1 MRFLNKA
8 ILVLALAS
16 VLPAQTPTGTIQG
29 VVRDSSEAVVPGV
42 RIEIRNVDTNEL
54 TTLTTDENG
63 HYIQPFLRPGTYS
76 ITATREGFQTVRLE
90 SVKLDVAQNRSVDIV
105 LAVRAVASE
114 IQVVAAPPPLDLN
127 TSSIGQVIEN
137 KRIMD
142 LPLNGRSSF
151 GLALLTPGVNPTAAG
166 DAATPG
172 MGGSRNGNSELQIDG
187 VTAVAPQ
194 NNIGIN
200 EKVYEPQ
207 VDAVAEFNVQ
217 INSLAAEYGRF
228 GGGVINVVTKSGTNR
243 LHGTAYDYLRNSVL
257 DSNNFF
263 SNRQGV
269 KLASYKR
276 NQWGGTIGGPIRRD
290 KTFFF
295 GGLEATNARAGAQS
309 YFTVPLD
316 SWKAGDFSNLA
327 TGTGAPI
334 SLYDPLTATADP
346 SRPNR
351 YVRSPFAGNRIPASR
366 IDPVAAKAV
375 KFYPQPNSTP
385 ANPYTQ
391 SRNLFLTAAAP
402 TDIYK
407 SDIRVDHN
415 WSDSWRTFVRV
426 STLWGKDGQANYWQS
441 PATPSGDGLSDQGR
455 RSLSL
460 DNTAALSPTLILN
473 FRYGFGRFK
482 RDRNPHGAGFDLAS
496 LGFPKEMVEA
506 ASRNLV
512 QFPVFNIDGLTRL
525 GQATYTAL
533 YQKEMVHSFSA
544 SLSKLFARHTVKMG
558 GEYRKPM
565 VNFAQYDSPSG
576 SFTASAQITRRD
588 TSDWSETQ
596 GFGLATFLL
605 GNAGGYMSH
614 SPAGAIASSYFA
626 GYIQD
631 DWKVTPR
638 LTLNIGLRYEIDLPR
653 TDRFDRLAYFKMDE
667 PSPLAGKVPASACLA
682 CGALRGA
689 MHFVDENNR
698 RQTPADRNNF
708 GPRFGFAYNV
718 AAKVV
723 VRGAYGIAY
732 APSPLQA
739 AGITGGAG
747 IVGFDSNSSSQ
758 VSLDSNIT
766 MWSTL
771 SNPFRSGYNFP
782 VGKLYGAATDMGDGV
797 SHTLFDAWRSPFIQQ
812 WNLNVQRELPGNL
825 VVEIGYLGNRG
836 LGLPDGDGGQSYNS
850 LTYEQMQLGDQLRR
864 QVPNPFYGLFP
875 NPKANLNN
883 QRNVQVLQLL
893 RPFPHYT
900 SVNSIRKPIGS
911 SMYHGMTVR
920 ADKRFSRGVSVLIA
934 YTTGKGMDDSAS
946 SVNYLGQVA
955 GGRLD
960 PYNRKL
966 EWSLSSMDVAQRFV
980 ASFVY
985 ELPFGKGKALF
996 NQLPRGLNM
1005 LVTGWQANGIVT
1017 VQSGLP
1023 LIIRGAPGNINPGS
1037 TQRPISAGRPARI
1050 TGGTTDERLARW
1062 FDTTQFLNPV
1072 DVYGSALAPFR
1083 YGNLGR
1089 VMPDLR
1095 APGNRIADL
1104 SLFKNTYFG
1113 PEGKWNLQFRAEAFN
1128 ASNTPQFGAPN
1139 TNITSRGSGGFGSIS
1154 SAGQAR
1160 QVQMALKLIF

>member
-1 MRFLNKA
+1 MRTPKFA
-8 ILVLALAS
+8 VAVAFSAVLA
-16 VLPAQTPTGTIQG
+16 AQTPTGTLQG
-29 VVRDSSEAVVPGV
+29 VVKDPSEAVIPGV
-42 RIEIRNVDTNEL
+42 SILLRNADTNEL
-54 TTLTTDENG
+54 STLTTDG
-63 HYIQPFLRPGTYS
+63 SGRYIQPFLRPGTYS
-76 ITATREGFQTVRLE
+76 ITAVKPGFQSVRVE
-90 SVKLDVAQNRSVDIV
+90 NVKLDVGQNRSADVV
-105 LAVRAVASE
+105 LPVQSLATEV
-114 IQVVAAPPPLDLN
+114 QVSAAPPALDLN
-127 TSSIGQVIEN
+127 TSSVGQVIEN

-151 GLALLTPGVNPTAAG
+151 GLALLTPGVNPTGAG

-200 EKVYEPQ
+200 EKIYEPQ
-207 VDAVAEFNVQ
+207 VDAVSEFSVQ
-217 INSLAAEYGRF
+217 INSLSAEYGRF

-243 LHGTAYDYLRNSVL
+243 IHGTGYDYLRNSVL
-257 DSNNFF
+257 DANNFF

-269 KLASYKR
+269 PLASFKR

-290 KTFFF
+290 KTFYF
-295 GGLEATNARAGAQS
+295 GGLEATNSRSGGQNF
-309 YFTVPLD
+309 YTVPLE
-316 SWKAGDFSNLA
+316 SWKSGDFSGLA
-327 TGTGAPI
+327 AGTGAPI
-334 SLYDPLTATADP
+334 SLYDPLTAVADP
-346 SRPNR
+346 TRPNR
-351 YVRSPFAGNRIPASR
+351 FVRSPFAGNRIPATR
-366 IDPVAAKAV
+366 IDPVAANAV
-375 KFYPQPNSTP
+375 KFYPKPNTTP
-385 ANPYTQ
+385 ANLYTQ

-402 TDIYK
+402 ADIYK

-415 WSDSWRTFVRV
+415 WSDKWRTFARV
-426 STLWGKDGQANYWQS
+426 STMWGKDGQANFWQS
-441 PATPSGDGLSDQGR
+441 PATPNGDGLSDQGR
-455 RSLSL
+455 RNLSI
-460 DNTAALSPTLILN
+460 DNTIGLSPVLILN

-496 LGFPKEMVEA
+496 LGFPKEMVTA
-506 ASRNLV
+506 AGGNLI
-512 QFPVFNIDGLTRL
+512 QFPNFAVDGVTGL
-525 GQATYTAL
+525 GQPTFTAL
-533 YQKEMVHSFSA
+533 YQKEMVHSFTA
-544 SLSKLFARHTVKMG
+544 SLSRLYARHTVKIG

-576 SFTASAQITRRD
+576 NFSASAQITRRD
-588 TSDWSETQ
+588 TSDFSETQ

-631 DWKVTPR
+631 DWKVTSR
-638 LTLNIGLRYEIDLPR
+638 LTLNVGLRYEFDMPR
-653 TDRFDRLAYFKMDE
+653 TDRYDRLAFFKMDE

-689 MHFVDENNR
+689 MHFTDADNR
-698 RQTPADRNNF
+698 RQTPADRNNV
-708 GPRFGFAYNV
+708 GPRFGFAYN
-718 AAKVV
+718 AGRKFV

-739 AGITGGAG
+739 AGISGGAG

-758 VSLDSNIT
+758 VSLDSNVT

-782 VGKLYGAATDMGDGV
+782 YGKLYGAATDMGDAV

-812 WNLNVQRELPGNL
+812 WNFNVQRELPGNF
-825 VVEIGYLGNRG
+825 VVEVGYLGNRG

-850 LTYEQMQLGDQLRR
+850 ITSQQMQLGDELRR
-864 QVPNPFYGLFP
+864 QVPNPFFGLFP
-875 NPKANLNN
+875 NSRANLNQ
-883 QRNVQVLQLL
+883 QRTVQVLQLQ

-900 SVNSIRKPIGS
+900 SVNSIRKPIAS
-911 SMYHGMTVR
+911 SRYHGLTAR
-920 ADKRFSRGVSVLIA
+920 ADKRFSRGVSMLVA
-934 YTTGKGMDDSAS
+934 YTAGKGMDDSAS
-946 SVNYLGQVA
+946 SVNFLGPVS

-985 ELPFGKGKALF
+985 ELPIGKGKMLL
-996 NQLPRGLNM
+996 NHLPRGVNM
-1005 LVTGWQANGIVT
+1005 LLTGWQANGIVT
-1017 VQSGLP
+1017 LQSGLP
-1023 LIIRGAPGNINPGS
+1023 LIIGGAPGNINPGS
-1037 TQRPISAGRPARI
+1037 TQRPISAGAPARI
-1050 TGGTTDERLARW
+1050 NGGTTDERLARW
-1062 FDTTQFLNPV
+1062 FDIAQFLNPV
-1072 DVYGSALAPFR
+1072 DVYGAALAPFR

-1113 PEGKWNLQFRAEAFN
+1113 PEGRWNVQFRIEAFN
-1128 ASNTPQFGAPN
+1128 AFNTPQFGGPN
-1139 TNITSRGSGGFGSIS
+1139 TNITARGAGGFGSIS

-1160 QVQMALKLIF
+1160 QVQMALKLVF